1 MKTHFIFFV
10 LVLVL
15 QSCIAQT
22 KKGFN
27 LKNSIIPVSE
37 IMDGGPPKDGIPSID
52 NPKFIKVSEA
62 KLDNED
68 RILGVFEN
76 GIAKA
81 YPIKILNFHEIVN
94 DYFGDK
100 PVVITFCPLCGSGI
114 AFNAKIKGKPTTFGV
129 SGMLYNS
136 DVLLYDRE
144 TESLWSQ
151 LMFKAVSGPLVNQEL
166 EVLPTTNTTWE
177 NWKDKYPDSF
187 VLSEETGFNRDYS
200 RNPYPDYSSSSN
212 LYFPVSKNDDRFHP
226 KEMVIGV
233 VINGKHKAYP
243 FSELKKSKR
252 KTIIDEF
259 QEKKLR
265 VEFSPE
271 SNSAEVFDEKGNL
284 IPTVTNFWFAW
295 YAFYPETK
303 VFTVK

>member
-1 MKTHFIFFV
+1 M
-10 LVLVL
+10 LVLIL

-22 KKGFN
+22 KKDFN
-27 LKNSIIPVSE
+27 LKNSIIPISE

-52 NPKFIKVSEA
+52 NPKFIKVSEVN
-62 KLDNED
+62 LNDEE

-94 DYFGDK
+94 DHFGDK

-129 SGMLYNS
+129 SGLLYNS

-151 LMFKAVSGPLVNQEL
+151 LMFKAVSGSLVNEEL
-166 EVLPTTNTTWE
+166 EVLPTANTTWG
-177 NWKDKYPDSF
+177 NWKIKHPNSL
-187 VLSEETGFNRDYS
+187 VLSTETGFNRDYS
-200 RNPYPDYSSSSN
+200 SDPYPDYTSSSN
-212 LYFPVSKNDDRFHP
+212 LYFPVSKKDDRFHP
-226 KEMVIGV
+226 KELILGV

-243 FSELKKSKR
+243 FSELKKSK
-252 KTIIDEF
+252 KALIIDEF
-259 QEKKLR
+259 QGKKLR
-265 VEFSPE
+265 IEYSLD
-271 SNSAEVFDEKGNL
+271 SNSAEVFDEKWNL
-284 IPTVTNFWFAW
+284 VPAVTNFWFAW
-295 YAFYPETK
+295 YAFYPDTE